1 MDIPIAFPVAD
12 CKSPELYT
20 LEQKQEAL
28 SVAER
33 ELETALALAEDFFET
48 REEMDATLHT
58 LRQHP
63 DQPYSKPFMKKITA
77 AILRVNACQQDVEKA
92 SKLVEDARLT
102 PAQVKAQVK
111 QMVEAQRVALEQMV
125 EAKRVALEQMV
136 EAQRVA
142 LEQLEQRMHAE
153 RVEWMSQIRQLRE
166 ELDEE
171 RRHRKSFQSK
181 VKDFSDYVYLVFA
194 IKHLKAPEFIPQYKM
209 PKTSYDTVIAITE
222 KAPLY
227 QHFSLDRRC
236 SCGSNHFDITDTK
249 CRKNKLAMLYR
260 KYHDDGKDPLK
271 VPMFTLP
278 SFDEF

>member
-20 LEQKQEAL
+20 LEQKREAL
-28 SVAER
+28 SVAEL

-77 AILRVNACQQDVEKA
+77 AILRVNACQQEVEKA

-111 QMVEAQRVALEQMV
+111 QMVEAQRVALE
-125 EAKRVALEQMV
+125 RH
-136 EAQRVA
+136 
-142 LEQLEQRMHAE
+142 LEQRMHAE
-153 RVEWMSQIRQLRE
+153 RAEWMSQIRQLRE
-166 ELDEE
+166 ELPQQITDRMQLMSQIRQLQEELDEE
-171 RRHRKSFQSK
+171 RRHRKAFQSK

-194 IKHLKAPEFIPQYKM
+194 SEHMHTRVNPQSYKM
-209 PKTSYDTVIAITE
+209 PQKSYDTIKAITE
-222 KAPLY
+222 RAPLY
-227 QHFSLDRRC
+227 QHFGLDRMC
-236 SCGSNHFDITDTK
+236 SCGSNHFDINDTK

-260 KYHDDGKDPLK
+260 KYYDDGKAPLMT
-271 VPMFTLP
+271 PMFTLP

>member
-20 LEQKQEAL
+20 LEQKQDAL

-48 REEMDATLHT
+48 REEMEATLHT

-77 AILRVNACQQDVEKA
+77 AILRVNACQQEVEKA

-111 QMVEAQRVALEQMV
+111 QMVEAQRVALE
-125 EAKRVALEQMV
+125 R
-136 EAQRVA
+136 
-142 LEQLEQRMHAE
+142 QLEQRMHAE
-153 RVEWMSQIRQLRE
+153 RAEWMSQIRQLRE

-171 RRHRKSFQSK
+171 RRHRKAFQSK
-181 VKDFSDYVYLVFA
+181 VKDFSEDVYIHLGKDSYTRGLFPSGTLDRIAYDYLGVAGDENWVVTKRQSPRHVGTISQKQIEDA
-194 IKHLKAPEFIPQYKM
+194 IRIYKF
-209 PKTSYDTVIAITE
+209 TTFDGTE
-222 KAPLY
+222 K
-227 QHFSLDRRC
+227 
-236 SCGSNHFDITDTK
+236 
-249 CRKNKLAMLYR
+249 
-260 KYHDDGKDPLK
+260 
-271 VPMFTLP
+271 
-278 SFDEF
+278 

>member
-20 LEQKQEAL
+20 LEQKQDAL

-111 QMVEAQRVALEQMV
+111 QMVEAQRVALE
-125 EAKRVALEQMV
+125 R
-136 EAQRVA
+136 
-142 LEQLEQRMHAE
+142 QLEQRMHAE

-171 RRHRKSFQSK
+171 RRMHAERVEWMSQIRQ
-181 VKDFSDYVYLVFA
+181 L
-194 IKHLKAPEFIPQYKM
+194 
-209 PKTSYDTVIAITE
+209 
-222 KAPLY
+222 
-227 QHFSLDRRC
+227 R
-236 SCGSNHFDITDTK
+236 
-249 CRKNKLAMLYR
+249 
-260 KYHDDGKDPLK
+260 
-271 VPMFTLP
+271 
-278 SFDEF
+278 

>member
-1 MDIPIAFPVAD
+1 MEVPIAFPVAD

-20 LEQKQEAL
+20 LEQKQDAL

-77 AILRVNACQQDVEKA
+77 AILRVNACQQEVEKA

-111 QMVEAQRVALEQMV
+111 
-125 EAKRVALEQMV
+125 QMV

-181 VKDFSDYVYLVFA
+181 VKDFSDYVYLVFS
-194 IKHLKAPEFIPQYKM
+194 IKHFKAPEFIPWYKM